1 MSTTLLVLQVRQE
14 TICRLPMKMTRGSI
28 LTVKS
33 PCDAVLRIGAVMG
46 MTTAFACV
54 YPMSQYSLFFVINMP
69 AAALIGKRR
78 RWIAHG

>member
-1 MSTTLLVLQVRQE
+1 MFTTLLVLQVRQG
-14 TICRLPMKMTRGSI
+14 TLYVDCREDDERQYSK
-28 LTVKS
+28 VKS

-46 MTTAFACV
+46 ITTAFACV

-78 RWIAHG
+78 RWIVHD